1 MPCLAYPGPLTGR
14 RWLVLVAG
22 CSLARCSFTRCSL
35 LAARHSWPIS
45 LARCSDEV
53 GGFNDGYDVF
63 DWFPVKEKPSIENLQ
78 AWTAMSHVTR
88 KGGRL

>member
-1 MPCLAYPGPLTGR
+1 M
-14 RWLVLVAG
+14 LVARLLG
-22 CSLARCSFTRCSL
+22 ARCSL
-35 LAARHSWPIS
+35 LAARHSWLFS

-78 AWTAMSHVTR
+78 AWTAMSHFTR